1 MEEWPEWQRVYKYG
15 TLVIWPPD
23 RVGEVVNRLRHQYDP
38 VSQSFC
44 GAHITLTQPF
54 LRQPSSNE
62 WVELCEVVSSFE
74 SFEIQYGPIN
84 TFLPYPCIW
93 FEIHPSELVLVIRQ
107 ALHATGMF
115 NLDLPHTE
123 DFIPHM
129 TVTEGQS
136 DIDVTEELYTK
147 LRDEIISA
155 LVSSETN
162 GSGNHR
168 YRAAKLNEITTLPD
182 QDILL
187 KMRGSK
193 ASYAG
198 FLADVLRENPNN
210 RTANALLPSAVIDA
224 FNAVKGWLSI

>member
-1 MEEWPEWQRVYKYG
+1 MEEWPKWQKVYKYG

-74 SFEIQYGPIN
+74 SFEIQYGPIH

-147 LRDEIISA
+147 LRDEISG
-155 LVSSETN
+155 
-162 GSGNHR
+162 GSFICPDIAYIVPDRVFHFGIQR
-168 YRAAKLNEITTLPD
+168 RLPLGKKLSVD
-182 QDILL
+182 YS
-187 KMRGSK
+187 G
-193 ASYAG
+193 
-198 FLADVLRENPNN
+198 
-210 RTANALLPSAVIDA
+210 
-224 FNAVKGWLSI
+224 

>member
-1 MEEWPEWQRVYKYG
+1 MEEWPEWQKVYKHG

-62 WVELCEVVSSFE
+62 WDELCEVVSSFE

-93 FEIHPSELVLVIRQ
+93 FEIHPSELVLAIRQ

-115 NLDLPHTE
+115 NLDLPHTQ

-136 DIDVTEELYTK
+136 DIDVNQELFTK
-147 LRDEIISA
+147 LRAEMSG
-155 LVSSETN
+155 
-162 GSGNHR
+162 GSF
-168 YRAAKLNEITTLPD
+168 ICPD
-182 QDILL
+182 IAYIVPDRVFHFGIQRRLL
-187 KMRGSK
+187 LGKQLS
-193 ASYAG
+193 
-198 FLADVLRENPNN
+198 VE
-210 RTANALLPSAVIDA
+210 
-224 FNAVKGWLSI
+224 VKGV